1 MAMGMSMAKVLGAQ
15 KCCKWR
21 EISYKLGW
29 RISSN
34 LVSKGANVL
43 LEHMRSTHFFFLI
56 NSIKKACK
64 NHMLLKKD
72 MSFSLIKRHMS
83 LLET

>member
-43 LEHMRSTHFFFLI
+43 LEHMRSTHFFLI

-64 NHMLLKKD
+64 NHMLLKKN